1 MYETIPQK
9 HIINDINGLINSI
22 ERRLK
27 TPQKINHKLLGPNL
41 YYPPNKL
48 YLNRYIDT
56 NQSGS
61 IDISNV
67 QYLKKLIRNE
77 FTTLIASYQQDMLNG
92 LNHLESKINKNSIK
106 IKELSSSNN
115 IDNILNIGNYNNNEY
130 VLQIEYNKK
139 MSEIDSIFSTVKSLI
154 KIFKDNENKYTRDF
168 INRKEVELK
177 LDEFK
182 NTIKHEINN
191 YQNDIKLRMNN
202 ISNTFNDINNTAKL
216 LKKINIEE
224 LINKL
229 NINSNDLNN
238 VKYSID
244 DIRNDIDNNV
254 KNSIDDIR
262 NDIDNNVKNSIDDI
276 KNDIDNN
283 VKNSIDDI
291 RNNIVNNLEKK
302 INDIN
307 NHITN
312 NDNKI
317 EKNIKDINSL
327 KEELKTLSPTLTKT
341 KINQDINNSGAIN
354 NINNINNINSINNNN
369 NIKGSKIN
377 LVESIR
383 GDDNNNNNMNPQ
395 NFQKYKKESNYNITS
410 IREEDN

>member
-115 IDNILNIGNYNNNEY
+115 IDNILNIGNNNNNEY

-191 YQNDIKLRMNN
+191 YQNYIKLRMNN

-254 KNSIDDIR
+254 KNSIDDI
-262 NDIDNNVKNSIDDI
+262 

-312 NDNKI
+312 NDYKI
-317 EKNIKDINSL
+317 EKNIQDINSL
-327 KEELKTLSPTLTKT
+327 KEELKTLSSTLTKM
-341 KINQDINNSGAIN
+341 NQYINNSGAIN
-354 NINNINNINSINNNN
+354 NINHINNINNINSINNNNNNN